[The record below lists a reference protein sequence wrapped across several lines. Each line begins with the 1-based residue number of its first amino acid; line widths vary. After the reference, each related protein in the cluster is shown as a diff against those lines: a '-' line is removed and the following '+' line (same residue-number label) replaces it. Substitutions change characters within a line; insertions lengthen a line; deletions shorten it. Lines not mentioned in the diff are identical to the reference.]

1 METCTPFFISNKIYT
16 IIFGRLKKYLY
27 IYIIV
32 KQNNNTMAK
41 TREQMMVT
49 LKTKYPKLFVNTTEE
64 FNGNEGGIWMCGED
78 YEVVDR
84 KDNRIFDYY
93 SDSSSYDVR
102 SSTNIDRWA
111 ISCWAAFQ

>member
-1 METCTPFFISNKIYT
+1 M
-16 IIFGRLKKYLY
+16 Y

-41 TREQMMVT
+41 TREQMMTT

-93 SDSSSYDVR
+93 SDSSSYDIGVIYHL
-102 SSTNIDRWA
+102 NRWA
-111 ISCWAAFQ
+111 NRNGWWFEWNDPGTIMMWPD